1 MDILIILSFL
11 TLLSLEITIL
21 SKLNKIGKEIEQNR
35 IKISQLSDYVK
46 TLEKEYRKDAR
57 Q

>member
-1 MDILIILSFL
+1 MEILIILSFL